1 VAHFR
6 SLPPVYDSAIQRAKT
21 SHVSLGREAR
31 RSYALGSMIK
41 PDAAGLSERSDW
53 QSVVCHTL
61 S

>member
-1 VAHFR
+1 
-6 SLPPVYDSAIQRAKT
+6 
-21 SHVSLGREAR
+21 
-31 RSYALGSMIK
+31 MIK